1 LKLLLDENLSSRLV
15 DQLSDLYPGSA
26 HVHQCGLGSADD
38 AAIWEYAKSN
48 GFTIVSKDSDFEERS
63 ILSGSPPK
71 IIWICARNCTSAEVE
86 SLLRSAFS
94 VVARFVQKDEETCLI
109 LGHRQSNR

>member
-1 LKLLLDENLSSRLV
+1 VATR
-15 DQLSDLYPGSA
+15 QLSDLYPGSA
-26 HVHQCGLGSADD
+26 HVQRCGLGSTDD

-71 IIWICARNCTSAEVE
+71 LIRVRAGNCTREDIE
-86 SLLRSAFS
+86 SVLRAAFS
-94 VVARFVQKDEETCLI
+94 SVNDSFRKMKKRSSFWDPGMAISRGVA
-109 LGHRQSNR
+109 HRAAR

>member
-1 LKLLLDENLSSRLV
+1 VKLLLDENLSPRLIE
-15 DQLSDLYPGSA
+15 QLSDLYPGSV
-26 HVHQCGLGSADD
+26 HVHQCGLGSTDD

-71 IIWICARNCTSAEVE
+71 VIWVRVRNCTSAEVE
-86 SLLRSAFS
+86 SLLRAAFS
-94 VVARFVQKDEETCLI
+94 SVKRFVQEDEETCLI
-109 LGHRQSNR
+109 LGSRHSNK

>member
-1 LKLLLDENLSSRLV
+1 LKLLLDENLSPRLI
-15 DQLSDLYPGSA
+15 DQLFDLYPGSA

-71 IIWICARNCTSAEVE
+71 VIWIRGRNCTSAEIE

-94 VVARFVQKDEETCLI
+94 VMTRFVQKDEETCLI
-109 LGHRQSNR
+109 LGHRRSNK